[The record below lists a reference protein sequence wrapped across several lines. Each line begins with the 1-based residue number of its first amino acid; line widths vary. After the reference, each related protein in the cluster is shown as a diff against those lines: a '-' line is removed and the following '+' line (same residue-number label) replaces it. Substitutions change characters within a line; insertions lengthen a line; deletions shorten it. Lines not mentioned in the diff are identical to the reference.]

1 MNITIDGK
9 TYAGEATAQEQKLAV
24 LVEENIATGF
34 GWNKA
39 MTVTAGGTEYSV
51 SALLLL
57 AQTGVL
63 LRAEWELDSDLA
75 ALEKQL
81 EKAEQEIAERDSII
95 SRIRQ
100 AIKDLGTLPTLTKLM
115 AFLSAVKEAIHYDD

>member
-9 TYAGEATAQEQKLAV
+9 TYAGEATAQERKLAV
-24 LVEENIATGF
+24 LVEEDITTGF

-63 LRAEWELDSDLA
+63 LRAEWEMDSDLA

-81 EKAEQEIAERDSII
+81 AKAEQEIAERDSMLG
-95 SRIRQ
+95 RIRT
-100 AIKDLGTLPTLTKLM
+100 AISDLGTVPTLTKLM
-115 AFLSAVKEAIHYDD
+115 AFLSTVKEAIHYGD

>member
-9 TYAGEATAQEQKLAV
+9 TYTGEANAQERKLAI
-24 LVEENIATGF
+24 LVEEDISTGF

-39 MTVTAGGTEYSV
+39 MTITAGGTEYSV
-51 SALLLL
+51 SSLLLL

-63 LRAEWELDSDLA
+63 LRAEWEMDSDLA

-95 SRIRQ
+95 SRIRE
-100 AIKDLGTLPTLTKLM
+100 AIKDLGSGIPTLTKLT
-115 AFLSAVKEAIHYDD
+115 AFLTAVKEAIHYE